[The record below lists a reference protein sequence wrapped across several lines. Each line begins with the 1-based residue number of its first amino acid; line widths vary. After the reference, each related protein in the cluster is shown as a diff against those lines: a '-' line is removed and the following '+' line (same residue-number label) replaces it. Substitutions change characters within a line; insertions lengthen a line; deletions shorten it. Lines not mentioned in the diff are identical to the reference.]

1 MRITPYGASRT
12 VTGSC
17 HLLEGGGA
25 RVLLDCGMYQGAE
38 EERNLEAFGFDP
50 KGLDAVL
57 VSHAHL
63 DHVGRLPKLFREG
76 YQGPV
81 YATQATIL
89 LMEIILEDALK
100 LMEEPF
106 FEARDLERLY
116 AHLRPLEYQ
125 EALRI
130 KGLELRL
137 QVAGH
142 LPGSAFI
149 VAEGEGRRFVYSGDL
164 GNREKVVLPDPE
176 PPPQADLVLSE
187 GTYGDRPHRPFRATV
202 EEFLGIL
209 DQTLSRG
216 GKVYIPSFA
225 VERAQEVLFHLFEN
239 QTRLPRAPVYLDSPM
254 ANRVSA
260 LYPRLLPYFSP
271 EVQAYFHQGENP
283 FEPRGLYHV
292 ESVEES
298 KKLNRAEGPMVI
310 LAGSGMLS
318 GGRILHHLKHG
329 LSDPRNAVVFVGYQP
344 RGGLGERIIRKEPVR
359 ILGEV
364 LEVRAEVHT
373 LGGFSGHAG
382 QDELLDW
389 LQDQSR
395 VLLVHG
401 EEEKLLELSRLLA
414 LRKQEAGLG
423 NWGQG
428 EGV

>member
-1 MRITPYGASRT
+1 
-12 VTGSC
+12 
-17 HLLEGGGA
+17 
-25 RVLLDCGMYQGAE
+25 MYQGTE

-81 YATQATIL
+81 YATRATIL

-216 GKVYIPSFA
+216 GKVYIPTFA

-254 ANRVSA
+254 ASRVSA
-260 LYPRLLPYFSP
+260 LYPRLFPYFSP
-271 EVQAYFHQGENP
+271 EVQAYFQKGVNP
-283 FEPRGLYHV
+283 FEPRGIHHV